1 MVCSGMTKTEKEPT
15 RPPGTTD
22 AVRGA
27 RTTGR
32 VRWIL
37 GVSLVLAI
45 GALVFAYLVS

>member
-1 MVCSGMTKTEKEPT
+1 MNDTEPR

-37 GVSLVLAI
+37 LISLL
-45 GALVFAYLVS
+45 LVVVGFLVSGFLTR